1 MWWVGIYFGMVYLN
15 FCGGGWW
22 FGWVKID
29 GECWSLRGVCEKCLK
44 HVVKRLKNNRIGR
57 VACCDFLLKN
67 DGVVDFLR
75 DYGIAVLNG
84 VWLWRFLAF
93 DVLRKISYVRSMDL
107 SKLEVSILSNVF
119 CDIVVE
125 NIKLI
130 GKYCKVLNVVTD
142 DLDKFS
148 AVERTFFDEYGV
160 LINVS
165 SNRAK
170 SLMRSDVVLNFDFNL
185 NYLKSCNIRNNCI
198 LVQMNG
204 ERFVRRDGVT
214 ICSCKLNWPEKYG
227 VFLEGHSAFSD
238 LVLYES
244 LVYSKISFNGMRN
257 VLKRDCIG
265 IRYFVGNNGK
275 IDFEEIRKKT

>member
-1 MWWVGIYFGMVYLN
+1 MDADIYFGMVYLD

-29 GECWSLRGVCEKCLK
+29 GERWSLRGVREKCLQ
-44 HVVKRLKNNRIGR
+44 HVVRKLKNNCIRCVI
-57 VACCDFLLKN
+57 CCDFLLKN
-67 DGVVDFLR
+67 NDVVEFFR
-75 DYGIAVLNG
+75 DHGIVVLNG

-93 DVLRKISYVRSMDL
+93 DVLRKISYVRSVDL
-107 SKLEVSILSNVF
+107 SKLEVSILCNDF
-119 CDIVVE
+119 CDVVAE
-125 NIKLI
+125 NIKFI
-130 GKYCKVLNVVTD
+130 GKYCKSLNVVTN

-148 AVERTFFDEYGV
+148 VVERSFFDESGV

-170 SLMRSDVVLNFDFNL
+170 SLMRSDVVFNFDFDSSDL
-185 NYLKSCNIRNNCI
+185 RSCSIRSDCI

-214 ICSCKLNWPEKYG
+214 ICSCKLNWPEKYSD
-227 VFLEGHSAFSD
+227 FLEEHKGFND
-238 LVLYES
+238 LVLYEG
-244 LVYSKISFNGMRN
+244 LVYSKISFCGMRN
-257 VLKRDCIG
+257 MLKRDCID

-275 IDFEEIRKKT
+275 IDFGEIKKKT